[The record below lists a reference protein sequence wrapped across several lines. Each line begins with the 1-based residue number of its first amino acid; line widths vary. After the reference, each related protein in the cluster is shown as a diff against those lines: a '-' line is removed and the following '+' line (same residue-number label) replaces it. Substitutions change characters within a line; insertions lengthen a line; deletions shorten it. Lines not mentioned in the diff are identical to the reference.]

1 MTMDQ
6 IRFGILSF
14 TTAPYDDLA
23 RLWRTVE
30 ALGFASAWVDDDL
43 NLPGIADFE
52 AWVLLG
58 ALARD
63 TTRLRIG
70 TLVTSITYRHPTLLA
85 AQAIT
90 LDHLSHGRLQ
100 LGLGAGGM
108 AGDYDVLG
116 LTTWPLK
123 ERSDRLAEQVAIL
136 DQLLR
141 GESVTYDGHYYRV
154 VEAQLHAPL
163 QQPRP
168 PLIIAAHGNR
178 GLRLAARYADGWNS
192 FGGQPFAP
200 TQGERTSGSVT
211 LVEAVAATARLSERL
226 DVYCREIGRDPT
238 TIRRSVLAYNPVP
251 DPLASL
257 DAFDEY
263 VGRYRAIG
271 IEEII
276 FYWPPLDNA
285 LAQQPIT
292 AEQQMRFERIAAE
305 RLPQMGMSNESA
317 S

>member
-1 MTMDQ
+1 VSQ
-6 IRFGILSF
+6 LRFGILSF

-30 ALGFASAWVDDDL
+30 ALGFDSAWVDDDL
-43 NLPGIADFE
+43 NLPRMADFE
-52 AWVLLG
+52 AWALLG

-63 TTRLRIG
+63 TTRLQIG

-100 LGLGAGGM
+100 LGIGAGGM
-108 AGDYDVLG
+108 AGDYAVLG
-116 LTTWPLK
+116 LDTWPLK
-123 ERSDRLAEQVAIL
+123 ERADRLAEQVAIL

-141 GESVTYDGHYYRV
+141 GESVTYTGRYYRV
-154 VEAQLHAPL
+154 VGAQLHAPV

-168 PLIIAAHGNR
+168 PLVIAGHGDR

-200 TQGERTSGSVT
+200 TRGESSREPVS
-211 LVEAVAATARLSERL
+211 LVEAVATTQRLSERL
-226 DVYCREIGRDPT
+226 DTYCQEIGRDPAT
-238 TIRRSVLAYNPVP
+238 LRCSILAFYPVP

-263 VGRYRAIG
+263 VGCYRAIG
-271 IEEII
+271 IDEIT
-276 FYWPPLDNA
+276 FYRPPLDNVVE
-285 LAQQPIT
+285 QRPIT
-292 AEQQMRFERIAAE
+292 AEQQARFERIATE
-305 RLPQMGMSNESA
+305 RLPQLHGHSE
-317 S
+317 